1 MSRHFAIFF
10 ILISATFAAGQ
21 SSSELPSAP
30 SAVLKQRN
38 QASQATATAQPSDP
52 QTNTATPSPG
62 NSTQS
67 QANTTPGSSS
77 SGNEAQSP
85 SNSGANQSVQQN
97 DGSASSEASGK
108 EKPQSTGTKTDDE
121 AATTIRT
128 VVNEVNLI
136 FTVTDKHGRF
146 IKDLKPADISLL
158 DDNKPP
164 AKIEDF
170 RSETDLPLRVGLLVD
185 ASNSIRD
192 RFTFEQQAAIEFL
205 SQIVRPRKDLAFVL
219 GFDTT
224 PEITQD
230 FTSDSDRLSKGVR
243 ALRPGG
249 GTALFD
255 ALYGACRDKLLKFQE
270 KSPVTTR
277 RAIILLSDGED
288 NQSRVT
294 REESIEMA
302 QRADTIVYTI
312 STNISG
318 TKTRGDKVLERIAEA
333 TGGRAFFP
341 FKIEDVANAF
351 SEVQEELRSQYAIS
365 YKPADFAPDGRFRS
379 IHISPTN
386 KKYKVRA
393 RPGYF
398 APNKAELAKSNGQ

>member
-1 MSRHFAIFF
+1 MVR
-10 ILISATFAAGQ
+10 ILILLLGSALLAVGQ
-21 SSSELPSAP
+21 SSNELPSAP
-30 SAVLKQRN
+30 SAVLKERN
-38 QASQATATAQPSDP
+38 QPAQPSTSSGASGQQSD
-52 QTNTATPSPG
+52 TTASQNSAPSKANSEPAP
-62 NSTQS
+62 NSSTQTYTSQQPNTSGHASNATSKEKS
-67 QANTTPGSSS
+67 QAP
-77 SGNEAQSP
+77 A
-85 SNSGANQSVQQN
+85 
-97 DGSASSEASGK
+97 SA
-108 EKPQSTGTKTDDE
+108 DDQ

-146 IKDLKPADISLL
+146 IKDLKAADITLL

-164 AKIEDF
+164 AKVEDF

-205 SQIVRPRKDLAFVL
+205 SQIIRPRKDFGFVL

-230 FTSDSDRLSKGVR
+230 FTSDADRLAKGVR

-249 GTALFD
+249 GTALYD
-255 ALYGACRDKLLKFQE
+255 ALYGACRDKLLKYQE
-270 KSPVTTR
+270 KAPVTTR
-277 RAIILLSDGED
+277 RAIILLADGED

-294 REESIEMA
+294 REEAIEMA

-312 STNISG
+312 STNVTG

-365 YKPADFAPDGRFRS
+365 YKPADFAADGRYRT
-379 IHISPTN
+379 IQISAANN

-393 RPGYF
+393 RKGYF
-398 APNKAELAKSNGQ
+398 APRSEVAKSSGE

>member
-1 MSRHFAIFF
+1 MSR
-10 ILISATFAAGQ
+10 ILTLLLFSALFAAGQ
-21 SSSELPSAP
+21 SSNELPSAP
-30 SAVLKQRN
+30 SAVLKERN
-38 QASQATATAQPSDP
+38 QP
-52 QTNTATPSPG
+52 
-62 NSTQS
+62 TQS
-67 QANTTPGSSS
+67 STTPATSGQQSNTTGT
-77 SGNEAQSP
+77 QS
-85 SNSGANQSVQQN
+85 
-97 DGSASSEASGK
+97 SASSSNANSDAGGKSPAQATPAQQPNNGSAPANNSPAK
-108 EKPQSTGTKTDDE
+108 EKAPAAGSDDQ

-146 IKDLKPADISLL
+146 IKDLKPVDITLL

-164 AKIEDF
+164 AKVEDF
-170 RSETDLPLRVGLLVD
+170 RTETDLPLRVGLLVD

-205 SQIVRPRKDLAFVL
+205 SQIIRPRKDFGFVL

-230 FTSDSDRLSKGVR
+230 FTSDADKLAKGVR

-255 ALYGACRDKLLKFQE
+255 ALYGACRDKLLKYQE
-270 KSPVTTR
+270 KAPVTTR

-312 STNISG
+312 STNVSG
-318 TKTRGDKVLERIAEA
+318 TKTRGDKILERIAEA

-365 YKPADFAPDGRFRS
+365 YKPADFAADGRFRT
-379 IHISPTN
+379 IQISAAN

-393 RPGYF
+393 RKGYF
-398 APNKAELAKSNGQ
+398 APKAEVAKAGGDL

>member
-1 MSRHFAIFF
+1 MVR
-10 ILISATFAAGQ
+10 ILIVLAGSALFVVAQ
-21 SSSELPSAP
+21 SSNELPSAP

-38 QASQATATAQPSDP
+38 QPAQTSTASGASD
-52 QTNTATPSPG
+52 QQSNTATSQNAAPSNANSEPAAN
-62 NSTQS
+62 NSTQTDTA
-67 QANTTPGSSS
+67 QQPNNTTAP
-77 SGNEAQSP
+77 A
-85 SNSGANQSVQQN
+85 SNTTS
-97 DGSASSEASGK
+97 K
-108 EKPQSTGTKTDDE
+108 EKSQSAATRDDQ

-146 IKDLKPADISLL
+146 IKDLKAADIALL

-164 AKIEDF
+164 AKVEDF

-205 SQIVRPRKDLAFVL
+205 SQIIRPRKDFGFVL

-230 FTSDSDRLSKGVR
+230 FTSDADRLAKGVR

-255 ALYGACRDKLLKFQE
+255 ALYGACRDKLLKYQE

-294 REESIEMA
+294 REEAIEMA
-302 QRADTIVYTI
+302 QRADTIIYTI
-312 STNISG
+312 STNVSG

-365 YKPADFAPDGRFRS
+365 YKPADFTADGRYRT
-379 IHISPTN
+379 IQISAAN

-393 RPGYF
+393 RKGYF
-398 APNKAELAKSNGQ
+398 APRSEVAKSSGE

>member
-1 MSRHFAIFF
+1 MSRFLTLF
-10 ILISATFAAGQ
+10 IILFSAMFAAGQ

-38 QASQATATAQPSDP
+38 QPNQTTPPAQSSDP
-52 QTNTATPSPG
+52 QSTATQSP
-62 NSTQS
+62 
-67 QANTTPGSSS
+67 ANTTTGTSASGTDTQTPANSGTNQGSQQN
-77 SGNEAQSP
+77 SGNAP
-85 SNSGANQSVQQN
+85 
-97 DGSASSEASGK
+97 ASDTSGK
-108 EKPQSTGTKTDDE
+108 QNSQAGPKTDDE

-128 VVNEVNLI
+128 VVNEVNLL

-146 IKDLKPADISLL
+146 IKDLKAADISLL

-230 FTSDSDRLSKGVR
+230 FTGDSDRLAKGVR
-243 ALRPGG
+243 ALRAGG

-255 ALYGACRDKLLKFQE
+255 ALYGACRDKLLKYQE

-294 REESIEMA
+294 REEAIEMA
-302 QRADTIVYTI
+302 ERADTIVYTI

-318 TKTRGDKVLERIAEA
+318 TKTRGDKVLERIADA

-365 YKPADFAPDGRFRS
+365 YKPADFTADGRFRS
-379 IHISPTN
+379 IQVSAAN

-393 RPGYF
+393 RKGYF
-398 APNKAELAKSNGQ
+398 APNKAEVAKSNGQ

>member
-1 MSRHFAIFF
+1 MSRLFTLLI
-10 ILISATFAAGQ
+10 ILFSVMFAAGQ

-38 QASQATATAQPSDP
+38 QPSQATPPAQSSDT
-52 QTNTATPSPG
+52 QSNTATQNP
-62 NSTQS
+62 
-67 QANTTPGSSS
+67 ANTTS
-77 SGNEAQSP
+77 SGNSGSGTDTQMPA
-85 SNSGANQSVQQN
+85 NSGTNQTPQHN
-97 DGSASSEASGK
+97 SASGPESDT
-108 EKPQSTGTKTDDE
+108 STKQNSQAGSKSDE

-128 VVNEVNLI
+128 VVNEVNLV

-146 IKDLKPADISLL
+146 IKDLKQADISLL

-164 AKIEDF
+164 AKVEDF

-230 FTSDSDRLSKGVR
+230 FTSDSDRLAKGVR
-243 ALRPGG
+243 ALRAGG

-270 KSPVTTR
+270 KSPVTIR

-294 REESIEMA
+294 REEAIEMA
-302 QRADTIVYTI
+302 ERADTIVYTI

-318 TKTRGDKVLERIAEA
+318 TKTRGDKVLERIADA

-351 SEVQEELRSQYAIS
+351 SEVQQELRSQYAIS
-365 YKPADFAPDGRFRS
+365 YKPADFTPDGRFRS
-379 IHISPTN
+379 IQISATN

-393 RPGYF
+393 RKGYF
-398 APNKAELAKSNGQ
+398 APNKAEVAKANGQ

>member
-1 MSRHFAIFF
+1 MSRILTVLMFA
-10 ILISATFAAGQ
+10 SALFAAGQ
-21 SSSELPSAP
+21 SSNELPSAP
-30 SAVLKQRN
+30 SAVLKERN
-38 QASQATATAQPSDP
+38 QPAQS
-52 QTNTATPSPG
+52 NTAPSTSAQQSNTAG
-62 NSTQS
+62 TQS
-67 QANTTPGSSS
+67 SATS
-77 SGNEAQSP
+77 
-85 SNSGANQSVQQN
+85 SGANQDASANSPAQSSPAQQPN
-97 DGSASSEASGK
+97 NSSSSPANPSAK
-108 EKPQSTGTKTDDE
+108 EKPQAAGTDDE

-146 IKDLKPADISLL
+146 IKDLKAADITLL

-164 AKIEDF
+164 AKVEDF

-205 SQIVRPRKDLAFVL
+205 SQIIRPRKDFGFVL

-230 FTSDSDRLSKGVR
+230 FTSDADKLAKGVR

-255 ALYGACRDKLLKFQE
+255 ALYGACRDKLLKYQE
-270 KSPVTTR
+270 KAPVTTR

-312 STNISG
+312 STNVSG

-365 YKPADFAPDGRFRS
+365 YKPADFAADGRFRS
-379 IHISPTN
+379 IQISAAN
-386 KKYKVRA
+386 KKFKVRA
-393 RPGYF
+393 RKGYF
-398 APNKAELAKSNGQ
+398 APRGEVAKAGGD

>member
-1 MSRHFAIFF
+1 M
-10 ILISATFAAGQ
+10 
-21 SSSELPSAP
+21 
-30 SAVLKQRN
+30 
-38 QASQATATAQPSDP
+38 
-52 QTNTATPSPG
+52 
-62 NSTQS
+62 
-67 QANTTPGSSS
+67 
-77 SGNEAQSP
+77 
-85 SNSGANQSVQQN
+85 
-97 DGSASSEASGK
+97 
-108 EKPQSTGTKTDDE
+108 
-121 AATTIRT
+121 
-128 VVNEVNLI
+128 I

-146 IKDLKPADISLL
+146 IKDLKAADITLL

-164 AKIEDF
+164 AKVEDF

-205 SQIVRPRKDLAFVL
+205 SQIIRPRKDFGFVL

-230 FTSDSDRLSKGVR
+230 FTSDADRLAKGVR

-249 GTALFD
+249 GTALYD
-255 ALYGACRDKLLKFQE
+255 ALYGACRDKLLKYQE
-270 KSPVTTR
+270 KAPVTTR

-294 REESIEMA
+294 REEAIEMA

-312 STNISG
+312 STNVTG

-365 YKPADFAPDGRFRS
+365 YKPADFAADGRYRT
-379 IHISPTN
+379 IQISAANN

-393 RPGYF
+393 RKGYF
-398 APNKAELAKSNGQ
+398 APRSEVAKSSGE

>member
-1 MSRHFAIFF
+1 MVR
-10 ILISATFAAGQ
+10 ILIVLVGSALFAVAQ
-21 SSSELPSAP
+21 SSNELPSAP

-38 QASQATATAQPSDP
+38 QPAQTSTALGASDQQS
-52 QTNTATPSPG
+52 NTATSQNAAPSNANSEPAAS
-62 NSTQS
+62 NSTQTDTAQQPNNTS
-67 QANTTPGSSS
+67 APASNTTS
-77 SGNEAQSP
+77 
-85 SNSGANQSVQQN
+85 
-97 DGSASSEASGK
+97 K
-108 EKPQSTGTKTDDE
+108 EKSKSAATTDDQ

-146 IKDLKPADISLL
+146 IKDLKAADIALL

-164 AKIEDF
+164 AKVEDF

-205 SQIVRPRKDLAFVL
+205 SQIIRPRKDFGFVL

-230 FTSDSDRLSKGVR
+230 FTSDADRLAKGVR

-255 ALYGACRDKLLKFQE
+255 ALYGACRDKLLKYQE

-294 REESIEMA
+294 REEAIEMA

-312 STNISG
+312 STNVSG

-365 YKPADFAPDGRFRS
+365 YKPADFTADGRYRT
-379 IHISPTN
+379 IQISAAN

-393 RPGYF
+393 RKGYF
-398 APNKAELAKSNGQ
+398 APRSEVAKSSGE